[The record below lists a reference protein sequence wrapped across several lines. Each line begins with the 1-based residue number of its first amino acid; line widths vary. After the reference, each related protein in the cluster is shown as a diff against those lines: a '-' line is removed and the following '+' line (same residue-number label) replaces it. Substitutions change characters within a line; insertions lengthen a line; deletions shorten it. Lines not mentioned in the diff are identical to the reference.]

1 MYKYEEEL
9 VLRDLKLEQS
19 GQYYCKTSSPAGAIK
34 SSPSILT
41 VIGKISSELKTSSA
55 SMTSPFLLSE
65 DAVRMWCSCENSKQ
79 SPESNPEFS

>member
-19 GQYYCKTSSPAGAIK
+19 GQYYCKTSSPAGVIK

-41 VIGKISSELKTSSA
+41 VIGKISSELK
-55 SMTSPFLLSE
+55 
-65 DAVRMWCSCENSKQ
+65 N
-79 SPESNPEFS
+79 

>member
-34 SSPSILT
+34 SSPSMLT
-41 VIGKISSELKTSSA
+41 VVGKISQELKK
-55 SMTSPFLLSE
+55 
-65 DAVRMWCSCENSKQ
+65 NYI
-79 SPESNPEFS
+79 